1 MSSIDGSGTSG
12 PWNGMG
18 AGLPFVENDREKSI
32 DMDTPACKG
41 MREEDGD
48 EVVRSAVLPGAVEV
62 LGVRIRT
69 EGLGLDGVLLASVS
83 GVGLASETEG
93 VVNMAGSPDEV
104 EEVSLRFSRLM
115 PSRSDAASS
124 TLPAGL
130 RVVSPSEDEEG
141 VGSAVEEELIETL
154 VMVDAINRTGLLLG
168 ARLEVDR
175 GKEVQ

>member
-1 MSSIDGSGTSG
+1 VSSIDGSGTSG

-18 AGLPFVENDREKSI
+18 EGLPFVENVRKKSI

-41 MREEDGD
+41 MGEEDDD
-48 EVVRSAVLPGAVEV
+48 EVDRSAVLPGTVDV
-62 LGVRIRT
+62 LGVRIGT
-69 EGLGLDGVLLASVS
+69 EGLGLDGVLLVPVS

-93 VVNMAGSPDEV
+93 VVNISGWLDGV
-104 EEVSLRFSRLM
+104 EEFSLRLSKLI
-115 PSRSDAASS
+115 PSTLDAASS

-130 RVVSPSEDEEG
+130 RAVSPSEEEEG

-154 VMVDAINRTGLLLG
+154 VMVDAINRTGLLLR

-175 GKEVQ
+175 GQEVQ